1 MSEEIKK
8 AICFFCKPR
17 CIVNVHVKDGRLIRV
32 EPSRYRGCRTAAARE
47 WFYHPD
53 RLNFP
58 LKRAGERG
66 EGKWQQISW
75 DQALDEVAA
84 KLSELREK
92 YGAEAVAESAGTSR
106 TYEELRTRFMHLFG
120 SPNMTAIDPICHGNS
135 AVVAMITY
143 GWFPYWMSTEK
154 LEATK
159 CILIIGRN
167 PSPSHQT
174 VWEGMV
180 KAKKKGAKIIA
191 IDPRYTETTEIA
203 DLWLQLRPGT
213 DCALLLSMINVII
226 EEGLYDRDFVTN
238 WCHGFDKLAQR
249 VEDYPPEK
257 VADITWI
264 PAAKIRE
271 AARMFAL
278 NRPSCAMEGMGV
290 AQQAYSRHVLQAKY
304 IISAIVGNIDVEGGE
319 ELLGPAPFI
328 TEHEIELVDKL
339 PPQQR
344 KKSLGGDR
352 FKLFN
357 WPGYELI
364 QQSVERVWGKRGD
377 LFHFTA
383 ITPPPVAVRAMAYG
397 EPYPIRALITMAN
410 NPMVTWANTKLV
422 YKALRNLELYVVV
435 DFFMTPSAELADYVF
450 PAASWLERPFLW
462 NCHNTTPVITAGEQA
477 LPNTI
482 PGEYDRRTD
491 YHFWRGLGLRLGQE
505 ADWPWETLEEYYD
518 YRLKPL
524 GFTFNELV
532 QMGKYEPPRRFKKYE
547 QTGFGTPTGRVELY
561 STILEKLGYDPLPF
575 YREPPESPVSQKEL
589 AQDYPLILTTG
600 ARFLPFFHSEH
611 RQVES
616 LRRRHP
622 YPIVEIHP
630 ETAKRLDIN
639 DGDWVWIETPR
650 GRIMQKCRYFDGI
663 DPRVVHAQHGWWYPE
678 LPAEEPWLHGVWIS
692 NVNVLTEDELDHMDE
707 AVGSWSFKNFLC
719 KVRKVKKYEE
729 RASISG

>member
-1 MSEEIKK
+1 
-8 AICFFCKPR
+8 
-17 CIVNVHVKDGRLIRV
+17 VNVHVEDGRLVRV
-32 EPSRYRGCRTAAARE
+32 EPSRYKGCRAPAARE

-58 LKRAGERG
+58 LKRAGDRG
-66 EGKWQQISW
+66 EGKWERISW
-75 DQALDEVAA
+75 DQALDEVAERL
-84 KLSELREK
+84 KEIREK

-106 TYEELRTRFMHLFG
+106 TYEEFRTRFMHLFG

-135 AVVAMITY
+135 AVVAMTIY

-159 CILIIGRN
+159 CILMMGRN
-167 PSPSHQT
+167 PLPSHQT

-180 KAKKKGAKIIA
+180 KAKKAGAKIIA
-191 IDPRYTETTEIA
+191 VDPRATETTEIA

-213 DCALLLSMINVII
+213 DCALLMSMIKVII
-226 EEGLYDRDFVTN
+226 EEGLYDKDFVAN
-238 WCHGFDKLAQR
+238 WCHGFDELAQR
-249 VEDYPPEK
+249 AEDYPPEK

-264 PAAKIRE
+264 PAEKIRE

-278 NRPSCAMEGMGV
+278 NRPSCALEGMGL
-290 AQQAYSRHVLQAKY
+290 AHQAYSRHVLQAKY
-304 IISAIVGNIDVEGGE
+304 IISAIVGNMDVEGGE

-328 TEHEIELVDKL
+328 TEHEIELPDRL
-339 PPQQR
+339 PPEQR
-344 KKSLGGDR
+344 KKSASGDR
-352 FKLFN
+352 FKLFG

-383 ITPPPVAVRAMAYG
+383 ILPPPVAVRAMAYG
-397 EPYPIRALITMAN
+397 QPYPIRALITLAN

-435 DFFMTPSAELADYVF
+435 DYFMTPSAELADYVF

-462 NCHNTTPVITAGEQA
+462 NYHNTTPTITAGEQA
-477 LPNTI
+477 VPNTM
-482 PGEYDRRTD
+482 PGEYDRRSD

-505 ADWPWETLEEYYD
+505 ADWPWETLEEHYD

-524 GFTFNELV
+524 GYTFSELLKV
-532 QMGKYEPPRRFKKYE
+532 GKYEPPRRFKKYE
-547 QTGFGTPTGRVELY
+547 QIGFGTPTGKVELY

-575 YREPPESPVSQKEL
+575 YREPPESPVSKKEL
-589 AQDYPLILTTG
+589 AKEYPLILTTG
-600 ARFLPFFHSEH
+600 ARFFPFFHSEH

-616 LRRRHP
+616 LRRRYPHP
-622 YPIVEIHP
+622 VFEIHP
-630 ETAKRLDIN
+630 ETAKKLDIN

-663 DPRVVHAQHGWWYPE
+663 DPRVVHAQHGWWFPE
-678 LPAEEPWLHGVWIS
+678 LPGEEPWLHGVWVS
-692 NVNVLTEDELDHMDE
+692 NVNVLTEENLDDMDE
-707 AVGSWSFKNFLC
+707 AIGSWSFKNFLC
-719 KVRKVKKYEE
+719 KVYKVKKYEE
-729 RASISG
+729 RAPIP